1 MRLAAKNLAILI
13 SKFVTIFKCLT
24 VQAPRATRPEEWSFL
39 TERPAHFLVEVGK
52 TMIDI
57 VIRVI
62 IKPLGH

>member
-24 VQAPRATRPEEWSFL
+24 VQAPHVTRLEEWSFL
-39 TERPAHFLVEVGK
+39 TERRGHFLVEVNK

-57 VIRVI
+57 VIRII
-62 IKPLGH
+62 IKP